1 VLANAENVCL
11 DLFKGVKAVA
21 GVPLIASRQL
31 IGVLWV
37 GRNRDWSD
45 SELRILNAI
54 ADMAANAIHRTTL
67 YEQTEH
73 RLEQLQALQV
83 VDQAIT
89 SSLDLRVIL
98 DILLEKVTTQL
109 RVDAADILLFD
120 ASTEMLRFAARRG
133 FQTQST
139 QRTFIRLGEGHAGRV
154 VLEKQIIAIPDIR
167 ESDVQEISY
176 RLMLSEGFVAYY
188 GVPLTAR
195 GQVQGVLQIFHRSP
209 FVAEPEWLDFLQ
221 ALSGQAAVAID
232 NAMLFDGMRKANLD
246 LRRAY
251 DETIEGWALALEYR
265 DQETEGHSRRV
276 TELTVQLAE
285 RLGVEGEELL
295 NIRRGAIL
303 HDVGK
308 MGIPDN
314 ILQKPGPLTESEREI
329 MKQHPVYAYK
339 MLSSIDFLVSALDI
353 PYCHHE
359 NWDGS
364 GYPMG
369 LKGEEIPLAARIFS
383 IIDVWDALNFDRPY
397 RPGWEKDRV
406 IEYIRDLSGKQFDP
420 RVAEAFFLMLDE
432 AGLG

>member
-1 VLANAENVCL
+1 
-11 DLFKGVKAVA
+11 
-21 GVPLIASRQL
+21 
-31 IGVLWV
+31 
-37 GRNRDWSD
+37 
-45 SELRILNAI
+45 
-54 ADMAANAIHRTTL
+54 
-67 YEQTEH
+67 
-73 RLEQLQALQV
+73 
-83 VDQAIT
+83 
-89 SSLDLRVIL
+89 
-98 DILLEKVTTQL
+98 
-109 RVDAADILLFD
+109 
-120 ASTEMLRFAARRG
+120 
-133 FQTQST
+133 
-139 QRTFIRLGEGHAGRV
+139 
-154 VLEKQIIAIPDIR
+154 
-167 ESDVQEISY
+167 
-176 RLMLSEGFVAYY
+176 
-188 GVPLTAR
+188 
-195 GQVQGVLQIFHRSP
+195 VQGGLQIFHRSP